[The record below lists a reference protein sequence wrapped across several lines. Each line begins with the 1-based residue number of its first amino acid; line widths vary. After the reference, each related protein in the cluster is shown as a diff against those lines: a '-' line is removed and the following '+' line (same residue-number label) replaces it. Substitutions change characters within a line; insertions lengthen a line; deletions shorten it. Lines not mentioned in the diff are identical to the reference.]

1 MFFPSFFPMLLAVSP
16 HAAFTTTASLRMAVE
31 AYNADSAA
39 AAATYGP
46 IADWDVSGVTDMRK
60 VCHKLELF
68 NVDISSWDTSNVTTM
83 QGMFAVIHAF
93 ALGRTSPH

>member
-60 VCHKLELF
+60 VCHKLERF

-83 QGMFAVIHAF
+83 QGMFAVSQHAF
-93 ALGRTSPH
+93 AL